1 MKCHLYS
8 LKLIKIKNKQKQTLI
23 KSKIHLFLI
32 LIIIITIHYLGIVV
46 YSEIIKKKKKII
58 INYLEYQIQIKII
71 ILIILNQKV
80 YLEKIYLVIIKQKDK
95 KMKTI
100 HFQVFSMTIKTKI
113 INQIYFLAVLYLE
126 IQIFSL
132 IHLTMKITKK
142 KQMTKIYSLEQMQTQ
157 IKTMKKKLI
166 QKKIQTNLNQVYF
179 LELKQMII

>member
-1 MKCHLYS
+1 MFDS
-8 LKLIKIKNKQKQTLI
+8 KLISGNKPFGEVFNFNNENKNEMPSLFPEINKNKEETKIDIDKNKNPFIFNNDNNNNNTLFGN
-23 KSKIHLFLI
+23 SSLFGNNQEKEKDNNKLFGVSN
-32 LIIIITIHYLGIVV
+32 TV
-46 YSEIIKKKKKII
+46 
-58 INYLEYQIQIKII
+58 

-113 INQIYFLAVLYLE
+113 INQIYFPAVLYLE

-142 KQMTKIYSLEQMQTQ
+142 K
-157 IKTMKKKLI
+157 
-166 QKKIQTNLNQVYF
+166 
-179 LELKQMII
+179 